1 MFFGLSKRRNFL
13 KERKGFTLIELLIT
27 VAVIAILMTVTVV
40 TLNPAEYLRKSRDV
54 KRISDLTNLQ
64 IALQL
69 AAADPSVSLG
79 VCDGT
84 KIYASVPS
92 ETPLSNDNLPSG
104 VSWVQVSQSNLM
116 KTDGTGWIPVDLKT
130 FSSKGLVLP
139 ALPIDPK
146 NSASDYLFYTYTC
159 NSNRQFVLTAWF
171 ESQAF
176 GPKGQ
181 DPKSKNDAGP
191 DPYLYEV
198 GSNLF
203 IHPLRPAAYWSFDE
217 GSGNIAYDR
226 SGNGNN
232 GTLIN
237 NPTWQPTSNC
247 LAGNCL
253 NFNGNQY
260 INISDNYNLDIS
272 NTITIEL
279 WFYPTA
285 FSSAYAVHPVNKWTS
300 TNDANYVL
308 YYFGDYNGTYP
319 NNKGLIGFY
328 ANAGGTWKS
337 ISPAYKITTLNQW
350 YHIVLVYDSNIG
362 GKLFVNGIQTGGTIG
377 SGVLATNNT
386 ELKIGGDTTD
396 FAGFIDEVAI
406 YNRTLNP
413 AEIKTHY
420 K

>member
-13 KERKGFTLIELLIT
+13 KERRGFTLIELLIT
-27 VAVIAILMTVTVV
+27 VAVIAVLMTVTVV

-69 AAADPSVSLG
+69 VAADPSVSLG

-217 GSGNIAYDR
+217 GNGNIAYDR
-226 SGNGNN
+226 SGNENN
-232 GTLIN
+232 GTLYN
-237 NPTWQPTSNC
+237 GPTWVDGKVGKALSFDGIDDYVYIPDSNSLKITGPLTISFLAYPTNISKGRQNPFGKAYGGEYD
-247 LAGNCL
+247 LTMETTTALSFYQGSAGNNNTPYVGCYSISM
-253 NFNGNQY
+253 FNNNSWTFVDLTRNITTKTIAYYKNGQ
-260 INISDNYNLDIS
+260 IN
-272 NTITIEL
+272 
-279 WFYPTA
+279 P
-285 FSSAYAVHPVNKWTS
+285 SSC
-300 TNDANYVL
+300 
-308 YYFGDYNGTYP
+308 
-319 NNKGLIGFY
+319 
-328 ANAGGTWKS
+328 GTWVDPS
-337 ISPAYKITTLNQW
+337 VSTRR
-350 YHIVLVYDSNIG
+350 VGIG
-362 GKLFVNGIQTGGTIG
+362 YEYAGYWQGI
-377 SGVLATNNT
+377 
-386 ELKIGGDTTD
+386 
-396 FAGFIDEVAI
+396 IDEVLL
-406 YNRTLNP
+406 YPRTLSA
-413 AEIKTHY
+413 AEINRHY
-420 K
+420 QLIK